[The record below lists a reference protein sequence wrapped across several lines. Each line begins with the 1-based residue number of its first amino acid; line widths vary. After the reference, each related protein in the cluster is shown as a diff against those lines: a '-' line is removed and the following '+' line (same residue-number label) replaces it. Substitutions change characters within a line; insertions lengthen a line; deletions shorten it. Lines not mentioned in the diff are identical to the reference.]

1 MKEISGK
8 DIILKILL
16 DILALA
22 GVLLE
27 NSIPISSKLF
37 IVALPFIGNCYRKIE
52 ESENIIKIEY
62 IYIFLTYF
70 IISAHGEFFLRNMI
84 IILVYCI
91 ILHFIISNTDRGLI
105 NILLLFVLQMGIYIL
120 FINLNINYTFLI
132 VHIIGFLFFNILF
145 NRYTN
150 KE

>member
-37 IVALPFIGNCYRKIE
+37 IVALPFIGNYRKIE

-62 IYIFLTYF
+62 IYIF
-70 IISAHGEFFLRNMI
+70 
-84 IILVYCI
+84 
-91 ILHFIISNTDRGLI
+91 
-105 NILLLFVLQMGIYIL
+105 
-120 FINLNINYTFLI
+120 
-132 VHIIGFLFFNILF
+132 
-145 NRYTN
+145 
-150 KE
+150 